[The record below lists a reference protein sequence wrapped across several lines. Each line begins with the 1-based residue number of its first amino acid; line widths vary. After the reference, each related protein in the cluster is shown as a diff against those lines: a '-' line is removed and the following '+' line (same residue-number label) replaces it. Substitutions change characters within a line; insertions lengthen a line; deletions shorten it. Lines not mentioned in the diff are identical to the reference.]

1 MELQYEKDS
10 KERIPYEH
18 YMELFQKA
26 DPAEI
31 VQEQGFLTTNNHRPL
46 IFICWVLLIRYIFRI
61 MW

>member
-26 DPAEI
+26 E
-31 VQEQGFLTTNNHRPL
+31 QEQGFLTTNNHRPL

>member
-26 DPAEI
+26 EPAIQVISEYMRLSPG
-31 VQEQGFLTTNNHRPL
+31 QHLS
-46 IFICWVLLIRYIFRI
+46 CDVLSEYPILK
-61 MW
+61 